1 MTNDKYLN
9 QNRTKKGIEIYEH
22 DKLMKQT
29 YDLMSRDL
37 SVEYCKLVR
46 KYDVAMVK
54 DALSKS
60 TRLKHLKMLLSLGRI
75 LKKDWPNATKD
86 DIDNLV
92 VRIMDI
98 YSNSG
103 KETETTRDHKKV
115 LKIFWRWYKLGS
127 RSFKKVGD
135 PQETADIVMKKPAEK
150 ITRESLIDDKELQ
163 NLLHACGE
171 NARDRAFL
179 HVHYEAATRPGEV
192 LSLQLKHVT
201 RDKYGANIAV
211 DGKTGSRKI
220 RLIESVPDLNAWL
233 AVHPFKEDPE
243 APLWVLLEGKRH
255 GKHMTLKAAQIMVDK
270 RRRLAAIPK
279 RINLQIF
286 RHSSATNAATFLTD
300 ELMKKRMGWT
310 KTSAMPSRYTHLTN
324 VDLDR
329 AVLKQYGVDLDDKNN
344 SHRLPKVC
352 NLCETS
358 NSPDSKSC
366 SKCGRPLNLQVA
378 LELEEKENENHESI
392 KQEMK
397 LIKKQLD
404 YKIEEVRYGPIARTK
419 EYYKSRLDAGDSPEV
434 KLMSMFF
441 QLAIELLLPEDKK
454 RAMMKELEQ
463 ATLEKRKPDLH
474 KIFGTQRMTDE
485 QVKLLRE
492 SIKNYRKTPRTIV
505 TPGKLFRPRIRIENL
520 EAILAKYP

>member
-1 MTNDKYLN
+1 MK
-9 QNRTKKGIEIYEH
+9 QGIEIYEY
-22 DKLMKQT
+22 DKFIDQTYNLMKK
-29 YDLMSRDL
+29 DL
-37 SVEYCKLVR
+37 SEEYCKLAR

-54 DALSKS
+54 DGLGKAA
-60 TRLKHLKMLLSLGRI
+60 RLKHLKMLLSLGRI
-75 LKKDWPNATKD
+75 LKKDWSKTTKD

-92 VRIMDI
+92 VRIMDL

-115 LKIFWRWYKLGS
+115 LKIFWRWYKIGS

-135 PQETADIVMKKPAEK
+135 PQETADIVMKKPADK

-192 LSLQLKHVT
+192 LSLQLKHVI
-201 RDKYGANIAV
+201 RDKYGAVIAV

-233 AVHPFKEDPE
+233 AVHPFKENPE
-243 APLWVLLEGKRH
+243 APLWILLEGKRR
-255 GKHMTLKAAQIMVDK
+255 GNPMTLKAAQILVDK
-270 RRRLAAIPK
+270 RRRLASIPK

-286 RHSSATNAATFLTD
+286 RHSSATKAATYLSD

-310 KTSAMPSRYTHLTN
+310 KNSAMPSRYTHLTN
-324 VDLDR
+324 VDLER
-329 AVLKQYGVDLDDKNN
+329 AVLKQYGIVFDDEN
-344 SHRLPKVC
+344 STHRLPKVC

-366 SKCGRPLNLQVA
+366 SKCGRPLNLKVA
-378 LELEEKENENHESI
+378 LELEEKENENNESI
-392 KQEMK
+392 KKEIEQ
-397 LIKKQLD
+397 IRKQLD
-404 YKIEEVRYGPIARTK
+404 DKIEEVKYGPTARVA
-419 EYYKSRLDAGDSPEV
+419 EYYKSRLDAGDGPEV
-434 KLMSMFF
+434 RLISMFF

-454 RAMMKELEQ
+454 REMMKELEQ
-463 ATLEKRKPDLH
+463 AILEKRKPDLH
-474 KIFGTQRMTDE
+474 KIFGTQRMTNE
-485 QVKLLRE
+485 QVRLLQE
-492 SIKNYRKTPRTIV
+492 SLKNYRKKPRNTV
-505 TPGKLFRPRIRIENL
+505 TTNKLVPRFRVEHLENL
-520 EAILAKYP
+520 LAEYN